1 MKVNKVIET
10 SLYVSDLERS
20 IQFYEKVFEF
30 EKLISDERFCAFSV
44 GGQHVLLLF
53 QKDTTNEPIPT
64 PAGVIPPH
72 HGSGELHLAFAIDT
86 ADTAAWQ
93 ERLAANEIPI
103 ESTANWPRGGR
114 SLYFRDPDQHLLELI
129 TPGCWSIY

>member
-1 MKVNKVIET
+1 MTVNKVIET
-10 SLYVSDLERS
+10 SLYVSDLEHS

-44 GGQHVLLLF
+44 SGQQVLLLF
-53 QKDTTNEPIPT
+53 QRGTTTETIET
-64 PAGVIPPH
+64 PAGAIPPH
-72 HGSGELHLAFAIDT
+72 DGNGRLHLAFAIDT

-93 ERLAANEIPI
+93 ERLAANEIPL

-114 SLYFRDPDQHLLELI
+114 SLYFRDPDGHLLELI

>member
-20 IQFYEKVFEF
+20 IQFYEKIFEF

-44 GGQHVLLLF
+44 SGQQVLLLF
-53 QKDTTNEPIPT
+53 QKGTTTDAIAT
-64 PAGVIPPH
+64 PSGSIPPH
-72 HGSGELHLAFAIDT
+72 DGSGHLHLAFAIDA

-93 ERLAANEIPI
+93 ERLAANEIAV

-114 SLYFRDPDQHLLELI
+114 SLYLRDPDNHLLELI